1 MFTPVRPPFLL
12 RKYYNEFVWQMPAGE
27 NKVYLTFDDGPVPGP
42 TDFVLNTLDSFHVK
56 ATFFCIG
63 KNVKSNPEIFSRLI
77 QSGHRIGNHTFFH
90 KNGWMT
96 NAEDYI
102 NDVSDAAKFIESNL
116 FRPPYGRIKKSQ
128 AEMLLPQYKI
138 IMWDV
143 LSYDFSPQVNP
154 QQCYSNVANHTR
166 AGSVIVFHDSLK
178 AFQNVKETLPRYLE
192 FLLKNNFIPSL
203 LP

>member
-1 MFTPVRPPFLL
+1 MQ
-12 RKYYNEFVWQMPAGE
+12 KHN
-27 NKVYLTFDDGPVPGP
+27 
-42 TDFVLNTLDSFHVK
+42 
-56 ATFFCIG
+56 FFCIG
-63 KNVKSNPEIFSRLI
+63 KNVKSNPEIFSQII

-96 NAEDYI
+96 NTQDYI
-102 NDVSDAAKFIESNL
+102 NDVSDAAKVIQSDL

-128 AEMLLPQYKI
+128 AEMLLPHYKI

-154 QQCYSNVANHTR
+154 QQCYKNVTNHTR
-166 AGSVIVFHDSLK
+166 AGSIIVFHDSIK
-178 AFQNVKETLPRYLE
+178 ALQNVKETLPRFLE